1 MAGVEESAASSLFLS
16 LVKDAGHSKSVRAAE
31 HVRDACDYLSEHRIE
46 IGIAEV
52 ARLCSSTGPKAQS
65 IHNNKALKSYVF
77 TRRAEQSLRPRPN
90 DSIAGYVSKDIQAN
104 AVIHAL
110 QAQVKR
116 ERELKEGLKRAIQ
129 NSGEY
134 DFEAVVRTG
143 RLVSFARSSP
153 SLDSEVIEIIHL
165 LLNTEHLRRFGLTIN
180 TDRIL
185 APDRNNRVFL
195 EKRQL
200 LKLRSLVEPS
210 NR

>member
-1 MAGVEESAASSLFLS
+1 VWEDRPG
-16 LVKDAGHSKSVRAAE
+16 
-31 HVRDACDYLSEHRIE
+31 YLW
-46 IGIAEV
+46 V
-52 ARLCSSTGPKAQS
+52 
-65 IHNNKALKSYVF
+65 HNNRALKSYVF
-77 TRRAEQSLRPRPN
+77 ARLAEQSLRPRAS
-90 DSIAGYVSKDIQAN
+90 DGIAGYVSKDIQAN

-143 RLVSFARSSP
+143 RLVSFVRSSP
-153 SLDSEVIEIIHL
+153 SLDAEVIEIIHL
-165 LLNTEHLRRFGLTIN
+165 LLNTEHLRRFGLTID

-200 LKLRSLVEPS
+200 LKLRSLVETS

>member
-1 MAGVEESAASSLFLS
+1 MAGVEESVASALFSL

-46 IGIAEV
+46 ISIAEV
-52 ARLCSSTGPKAQS
+52 ARLCISSGPKAQS
-65 IHNNKALKSYVF
+65 IHNNKALKSYVYA
-77 TRRAEQSLRPRPN
+77 RLAEQSLRPRPN
-90 DSIAGYVSKDIQAN
+90 DSTTGYVSKDIQAN

-116 ERELKEGLKRAIQ
+116 EKESKEGLKRAIQ
-129 NSGEY
+129 ISGEY

-143 RLVSFARSSP
+143 RLVSFARNTP
-153 SLDSEVIEIIHL
+153 SLDPETIEIIHV
-165 LLNTEHLRRFGLTIN
+165 LLNTEHLRRFGLTID

-195 EKRQL
+195 ERRHL
-200 LKLRSLVEPS
+200 LKLRSIVEPS
-210 NR
+210 A